1 MYDPITKIYLLYYD
15 DLYRFLVTRYPNPD
29 HVDDIIQNTFLEA
42 LRHMDSFKGGSSLK
56 TWLFG
61 IAKHQLYRS
70 LRKNKIQLSLDD
82 SPGSELAAHTDFSDK
97 VLAEQIL
104 ERLDRLDPPHREI
117 MGLRLLHGLSFK
129 EIAQLT
135 DRTETYCRVNFYR
148 MKEKLRKE
156 YGEDEHM

>member
-29 HVDDIIQNTFLEA
+29 HIDDMIQNTFLEA
-42 LRHMDSFKGGSSLK
+42 LRHMDSFKGDSSIK

-70 LRKNKIQLSLDD
+70 LRKNKLQLPLDD
-82 SPGSELAAHTDFSDK
+82 SPEAELAAYTDFSDK
-97 VLAEQIL
+97 VLAEQIM
-104 ERLDRLDPPHREI
+104 ERLNRLDPPHRDI
-117 MGLRLLHGLSFK
+117 MRLRLLHGLSFK

>member
-29 HVDDIIQNTFLEA
+29 HIDDIIQNTFLEA
-42 LRHMDSFKGGSSLK
+42 LRHMDSFKGDSSIK

-70 LRKNKIQLSLDD
+70 LRKNKLQLPLDD
-82 SPGSELAAHTDFSDK
+82 SSEAELAAQTDFSDK
-97 VLAEQIL
+97 VLAEQIM
-104 ERLDRLDPPHREI
+104 ERLNRLDPPHRDI
-117 MGLRLLHGLSFK
+117 MRLRLLHGLSFK
-129 EIAQLT
+129 EIAQWT